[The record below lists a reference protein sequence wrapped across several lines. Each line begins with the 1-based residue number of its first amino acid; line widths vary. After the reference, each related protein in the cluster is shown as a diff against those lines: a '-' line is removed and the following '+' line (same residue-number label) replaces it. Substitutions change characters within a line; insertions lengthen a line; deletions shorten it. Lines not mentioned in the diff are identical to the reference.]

1 MHPLDHIRAYANE
14 GTQNGQGP
22 SQKDQPCDQRFGTLS
37 HVIPGQPLRK
47 GGRLKTVITLTAN
60 DSINCA
66 YVMNPPEE
74 PTRRGLGEFLGWG
87 SGTLP
92 RASEPDPKLQED
104 RVPLYVNSPYVSLY
118 LVIFFKILYNKL
130 MIK

>member
-1 MHPLDHIRAYANE
+1 MLGA
-14 GTQNGQGP
+14 
-22 SQKDQPCDQRFGTLS
+22 KDE
-37 HVIPGQPLRK
+37 
-47 GGRLKTVITLTAN
+47 
-60 DSINCA
+60 INCA